1 MQPVIWTFGSL
12 SYKHYFMSLLRT
24 YSKRKHV
31 EKSRATISRVW
42 GNVYPIW
49 KLLDH
54 IAKAY
59 LSATYSRVSS
69 LLVQHQSTNL
79 IL

>member
-1 MQPVIWTFGSL
+1 MVAFGEREPKA
-12 SYKHYFMSLLRT
+12 SYDVT
-24 YSKRKHV
+24 TGPII
-31 EKSRATISRVW
+31 ARVW

-54 IAKAY
+54 IAKDY

-69 LLVQHQSTNL
+69 LLVQHQL